1 MAKIKNQRQLTA
13 SRSWLGEFRVALR
26 EAEKNPA
33 NLPPILHKAELDG
46 MQSQILAL
54 ELEIEEYETLSN
66 TPPDEATLRSIDDLP
81 DALVRMRI
89 IRGLTQQQLAERLNL
104 KPQQIQRWESG
115 AYAKATLKRILE
127 VMKALEYDIPGVFL
141 KDVS

>member
-1 MAKIKNQRQLTA
+1 MAKIKNQRQLSA